1 MLRRERRF
9 RFAQWRI
16 LSLLLFRHDLSR
28 LKMLHVSGNDSLARN
43 RCRICNKTTRDAVGG
58 ALTRG
63 SLARGVPVGTAS
75 VRNSSSAEE
84 VQHGID

>member
-63 SLARGVPVGTAS
+63 SLAVYAAHTILVARGVPVGTAW
-75 VRNSSSAEE
+75 
-84 VQHGID
+84 D